1 MGCRRAAGYGRRA
14 CPELSSGTCRVCM
27 CASSSILMTAS
38 PVHCLG
44 LSSALLPVL
53 SAQSAQTVRE
63 SQRPGWQHPSAVATS
78 TAIQAVHAPQRPR
91 SAELCRGLES
101 DTEMPWYR
109 SCSRPAVTSKVRL
122 NAGMRPLGMG
132 ATPDTVLAFPSR
144 AHTPICQPP
153 CAQRAIICMH
163 SLMLPARRAPARRP
177 FVRSVNPALDLFWP
191 FPDSV
196 RVASDGPNS
205 HAANLSLLF
214 FLGSSSRPCR
224 ARPVANPRMSHTR
237 RAHARTHVILTFIYI
252 ACASRPPKV
261 KFWARTLLFRVHILS
276 LHLRYPASSYLRR
289 QFRRGH
295 LETGDR
301 ER

>member
-63 SQRPGWQHPSAVATS
+63 SQRPGWQRPSAVATS

-122 NAGMRPLGMG
+122 NAGMRPPR
-132 ATPDTVLAFPSR
+132 TQCS
-144 AHTPICQPP
+144 HSPP
-153 CAQRAIICMH
+153 
-163 SLMLPARRAPARRP
+163 
-177 FVRSVNPALDLFWP
+177 V
-191 FPDSV
+191 
-196 RVASDGPNS
+196 
-205 HAANLSLLF
+205 
-214 FLGSSSRPCR
+214 
-224 ARPVANPRMSHTR
+224 HTR
-237 RAHARTHVILTFIYI
+237 RSASLPAPRGRSY
-252 ACASRPPKV
+252 ACTPSCYLPAV
-261 KFWARTLLFRVHILS
+261 LLLAVHLCV
-276 LHLRYPASSYLRR
+276 L
-289 QFRRGH
+289 
-295 LETGDR
+295 
-301 ER
+301 

>member
-63 SQRPGWQHPSAVATS
+63 SQRPGWQRPSAVATS

-132 ATPDTVLAFPSR
+132 ATPDTVLAFPCTHADLPASLR
-144 AHTPICQPP
+144 PEGDHMHALPHVTCPP
-153 CAQRAIICMH
+153 CSCSPSICAFCEC
-163 SLMLPARRAPARRP
+163 SPRLVLA
-177 FVRSVNPALDLFWP
+177 F
-191 FPDSV
+191 
-196 RVASDGPNS
+196 
-205 HAANLSLLF
+205 
-214 FLGSSSRPCR
+214 SR
-224 ARPVANPRMSHTR
+224 
-237 RAHARTHVILTFIYI
+237 
-252 ACASRPPKV
+252 
-261 KFWARTLLFRVHILS
+261 
-276 LHLRYPASSYLRR
+276 
-289 QFRRGH
+289 
-295 LETGDR
+295 
-301 ER
+301 